1 MSTIEKALLHTFALT
16 VARGRLLL
24 DVRLDVCGISRST
37 TIDPSEP
44 AGFIPG
50 LRQLPCRE

>member
-1 MSTIEKALLHTFALT
+1 MSTIEKGLLHTFALT
-16 VARGRLLL
+16 VARDRLLL

-37 TIDPSEP
+37 TIDSSEP